1 MKRGCHNAASRFT
14 SRQAKSYC
22 ALVSDLPNPSQRRF
36 DEEHLLDAARAVF
49 HADGY
54 AQAQTADIAKLAGT
68 SRPTL
73 LARLGNK
80 EQMYLRV
87 VEREAITFQRWIAV
101 AYEAGRAAP
110 LHELADIG
118 MKPIFAFAS
127 ERTAGFDL
135 LFRGD
140 RTGERPALLRRD
152 VIDGVTRQLTD
163 LIEDRI
169 ETFGSALGSH
179 VSTVA
184 TACIGV
190 AVQVCEHAL
199 DHGDD
204 MQQAQRIASAFV
216 ESAFRG
222 LDLGVTQLITSSTQS
237 LGSNRPTA

>member
-1 MKRGCHNAASRFT
+1 MPDIS
-14 SRQAKSYC
+14 
-22 ALVSDLPNPSQRRF
+22 NPSQRRF

-87 VEREAITFQRWIAV
+87 VEREAITFQGWIAD
-101 AYEAGRAAP
+101 AYHAGRVAP

-118 MKPIFAFAS
+118 MRPIFAFAAQ
-127 ERTAGFDL
+127 RAAGFDL

-140 RTGERPALLRRD
+140 RTGERPAVLRRD
-152 VIDGVTRQLTD
+152 VIEGVTRQLTE
-163 LIEDRI
+163 LIEHRV
-169 ETFGSALGSH
+169 ETFGSALGRH
-179 VSTVA
+179 VATVA
-184 TACIGV
+184 SACIGV
-190 AVQVCEHAL
+190 AVHVCEHAL

-204 MQQAQRIASAFV
+204 LPQAQRIASAFV
-216 ESAFRG
+216 ENAFRQ
-222 LDLGVTQLITSSTQS
+222 LDLG
-237 LGSNRPTA
+237 TADLRG

>member
-1 MKRGCHNAASRFT
+1 VAVT
-14 SRQAKSYC
+14 
-22 ALVSDLPNPSQRRF
+22 VSPSQRRF
-36 DEEHLLDAARAVF
+36 DEEHLLDAARTVF

-54 AQAQTADIAKLAGT
+54 AQAQTAEIARLAGT

-87 VEREAITFQRWIAV
+87 VEREALTFQKWIAD
-101 AYEAGRAAP
+101 AYERGRAAP
-110 LHELADIG
+110 LPELADVG
-118 MKPIFAFAS
+118 MRPIFAFAT

-152 VIDGVTRQLTD
+152 VIGGVTHQLTD
-163 LIEDRI
+163 LIEYRI
-169 ETFGSALGSH
+169 ETFGSALGPH
-179 VSTVA
+179 VGTIAS
-184 TACIGV
+184 ACIGV

-199 DHGDD
+199 DRGDD

-222 LDLGVTQLITSSTQS
+222 LDLGVAA
-237 LGSNRPTA
+237 LGHDATRAARDR

>member
-1 MKRGCHNAASRFT
+1 VTYPPS
-14 SRQAKSYC
+14 
-22 ALVSDLPNPSQRRF
+22 PSQRRF
-36 DEEHLLDAARAVF
+36 DEEHLLDSARAVF

-87 VEREAITFQRWIAV
+87 VEREAITFQGWIAA
-101 AYEAGRAAP
+101 AYEEGRVAP

-118 MKPIFAFAS
+118 MRPIFTFAA

-163 LIEDRI
+163 LIEHRI
-169 ETFGSALGSH
+169 EVFGSALGQH
-179 VSTVA
+179 VATVA
-184 TACIGV
+184 SACIGV

-199 DHGDD
+199 DHGGD
-204 MQQAQRIASAFV
+204 MRGAQRIAAAFV
-216 ESAFRG
+216 ESALRH
-222 LDLGVTQLITSSTQS
+222 LDLGRADLPPHARHAPK
-237 LGSNRPTA
+237 LGVQA

>member
-1 MKRGCHNAASRFT
+1 MA
-14 SRQAKSYC
+14 
-22 ALVSDLPNPSQRRF
+22 DLSNPSQRRF

-54 AQAQTADIAKLAGT
+54 AQAQTVDIAKLAGT

-87 VEREAITFQRWIAV
+87 VEREAITFQAWIAK
-101 AYEAGRAAP
+101 AYEAGRVAP
-110 LHELADIG
+110 LHELADVG
-118 MKPIFAFAS
+118 MRPIFAFAA

-152 VIDGVTRQLTD
+152 VIDGVTRQLTE
-163 LIEDRI
+163 LIEYRI
-169 ETFGSALGSH
+169 ETFGSPLGPH
-179 VSTVA
+179 VA
-184 TACIGV
+184 TIASACIGV

-199 DHGDD
+199 DHGDN

-216 ESAFRG
+216 ESAFRQ
-222 LDLGVTQLITSSTQS
+222 LDLGAID
-237 LGSNRPTA
+237 LGRATAAARRA